1 MTTSAPVLV
10 LVGPTAIGK
19 TALSLSIA
27 AKFGC
32 EIISMDSMQVY
43 RFMDIGTAKAS
54 REEQAQVRHHLIDI
68 ADPDEQYHAASFV
81 RDALA
86 AVQEIRARGKLPLI
100 TGGTGLY
107 LSALN
112 KGLFD
117 VVQVPPAV
125 RKRLLDRLEL
135 EGRAELFRELAA
147 CDPESAA
154 RIHPNDTQRLLRGLE
169 LHAATGIPWS
179 EHIRRQQ
186 AHQLQSRLHPSLQM
200 QLQIGLNCERSLLYE
215 RIRQRTEEMMQAPFL
230 REVEMLLARGYEAAL
245 PSMQSLGY
253 RHMVRHIRGD
263 WDMLTACQ
271 ALVTDTRRYAKRQ
284 LTWFRANDE
293 IHWFDRSQTESVFS
307 LIEHFLHHNSVQRPK
322 PMPRH

>member
-1 MTTSAPVLV
+1 MTFSAPVLV

-27 AKFGC
+27 TKFGC

-54 REEQAQVRHHLIDI
+54 REEQALVRHHLIDI
-68 ADPDEQYHAASFV
+68 VDPDEQYNAASFV
-81 RDALA
+81 HDTLA
-86 AVQEIRARGKLPLI
+86 AVQEIRTRGKLPLI

-117 VVQVPPAV
+117 TVQVPPEV
-125 RKRLLDRLEL
+125 RKRLLKRLEL
-135 EGRAELFRELAA
+135 EGRELLFQELAA

-169 LHAATGIPWS
+169 LYAATGVPWS

-186 AHQLQSRLHPSLQM
+186 AQLQPRPHPSLQM
-200 QLQIGLNCERSLLYE
+200 QLQIGLHSKRSLLYE
-215 RIRQRTEEMMQAPFL
+215 RIRQRTEEMMQTPFQK
-230 REVEMLLARGYEAAL
+230 EVEMLLARGYDSAL

-263 WDMLTACQ
+263 WDMNTACQ
-271 ALVTDTRRYAKRQ
+271 ALITDTRRYAKRQ
-284 LTWFRANDE
+284 LTWFRANKD
-293 IHWFDRSQTESVFS
+293 IHWFDRSQTEAVFS
-307 LIEHFLHHNSVQRPK
+307 LIEHFLLHNHAQKPQ